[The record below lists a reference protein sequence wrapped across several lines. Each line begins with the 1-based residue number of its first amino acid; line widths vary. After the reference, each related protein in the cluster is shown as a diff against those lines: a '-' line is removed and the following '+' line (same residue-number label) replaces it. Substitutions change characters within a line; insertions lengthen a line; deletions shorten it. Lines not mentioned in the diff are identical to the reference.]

1 MGRAGDLRDRGPG
14 GVPFTA
20 LIGSTLTTRRTPR
33 SSERRSPR
41 SERASGFREQSRTLG
56 RTDVLK
62 LVGPANTGH
71 RQPRLPAGPD
81 IWFAMRSG
89 TPPLPNCGFRVLAPA
104 RGDRDRGTEP
114 PVRTYQFRGDAD
126 PSAGRRCRL
135 RGAVCDRCGCSKPG
149 SSYGLL
155 GSTRTGQRPRP
166 LLTPSIVEHSTT
178 PGNGHA
184 LVQVPFRST
193 GARHARCARALR
205 PFSLIVSVAPPGPVA
220 GGAERFVCMAET
232 VAGACSGDIN
242 ACAGPPAGPP
252 TVAASAGGPASK
264 SMSVRR

>member
-1 MGRAGDLRDRGPG
+1 
-14 GVPFTA
+14 
-20 LIGSTLTTRRTPR
+20 
-33 SSERRSPR
+33 
-41 SERASGFREQSRTLG
+41 
-56 RTDVLK
+56 
-62 LVGPANTGH
+62 
-71 RQPRLPAGPD
+71 
-81 IWFAMRSG
+81 MRSG
-89 TPPLPNCGFRVLAPA
+89 TPPLSNCGFRVLAPVH
-104 RGDRDRGTEP
+104 GDRDRGTEP

-126 PSAGRRCRL
+126 PSARRRCRL

-166 LLTPSIVEHSTT
+166 LLTPSIVDHSTT

-242 ACAGPPAGPP
+242 ACAGPPAGPH
-252 TVAASAGGPASK
+252 TVAASAGGSARTSVSVCSQPPVIVPNSPCDSSSGPAVK
-264 SMSVRR
+264 NSVSGRPFEPALPNSSAHSPSIASFCPSLLLSVPRCSNPAGVSA